1 MQWWVSLSPFQQ
13 VMFVLATAATVV
25 MIVFLVLMLIGADN
39 DNFEADIEPDIDT
52 INDEP
57 LSSLGGL
64 KLFTVRGVLTFI
76 SIGAWTAY
84 GFGSLV
90 HPLLASFFGII
101 AGLIASYLMA
111 LAFRASM
118 KLESVGN
125 LDYKNAIGKKGNVYI
140 RIPAKRQGSGKVTIT
155 FQERYVEIDAI
166 TDDESDLLTGSIVEV
181 VALENET
188 TLIVTKEKKE
198 YKGEK

>member
-25 MIVFLVLMLIGADN
+25 MLVFLILMLIGADN
-39 DNFEADIEPDIDT
+39 DSFEADIETDVDT

-64 KLFTVRGVLTFI
+64 KLFTVRGVLAFI
-76 SIGAWTAY
+76 SVGAWTAH
-84 GFGSLV
+84 GFGGIV
-90 HPLLASFFGII
+90 QPLLASLFGII
-101 AGLIASYLMA
+101 AGAIASYLMA

-140 RIPAKRQGSGKVTIT
+140 RVPANRQGTGKVTIT

-166 TDDESDLLTGSIVEV
+166 TDDTEDLSTGMIAEV
-181 VALENET
+181 IGMENET
-188 TLIVTKEKKE
+188 TLIVKKEKK
-198 YKGEK
+198 